1 MYSRLFFIFHNFY
14 LVDKSE
20 IVHANKTTTTTTQTI
35 VKSDVESTT
44 TTKKTTIIHENTPVI
59 DIKTQKSTV
68 KTDENEI
75 STTNVPDDKEGIFC
89 FVIVL
94 ELIWLFY

>member
-1 MYSRLFFIFHNFY
+1 MYSRLFFICHNFY

-20 IVHANKTTTTTTQTI
+20 IVHTNKTTTTQTI

-44 TTKKTTIIHENTPVI
+44 TKKTTVIHENTPVI

>member
-1 MYSRLFFIFHNFY
+1 M
-14 LVDKSE
+14 
-20 IVHANKTTTTTTQTI
+20 
-35 VKSDVESTT
+35 
-44 TTKKTTIIHENTPVI
+44 
-59 DIKTQKSTV
+59 TQKSTV

>member
-1 MYSRLFFIFHNFY
+1 MYSRLFFICHNFY

-20 IVHANKTTTTTTQTI
+20 IVHTNKTTTTQTI

-44 TTKKTTIIHENTPVI
+44 TKKTNIIHENTPVI

-75 STTNVPDDKEGIFC
+75 STTNVPDDKEGIF
-89 FVIVL
+89 VL
-94 ELIWLFY
+94 

>member
-20 IVHANKTTTTTTQTI
+20 IVHTNKTTTTQTI
-35 VKSDVESTT
+35 VKSDVES
-44 TTKKTTIIHENTPVI
+44 TKKTTIIHENTPVI

>member
-20 IVHANKTTTTTTQTI
+20 IVHTNKTTTTTQTI
-35 VKSDVESTT
+35 VKSDVEST

-75 STTNVPDDKEGIFC
+75 SSTNIPDDKEGIF
-89 FVIVL
+89 VL
-94 ELIWLFY
+94 